1 MNNPLFLYIR
11 VAGHNLTFYPS
22 PAPSSEKGNNNG
34 FGKKTKVCPIVME
47 DQLKK
52 KKHYGIVK

>member
-1 MNNPLFLYIR
+1 MNTLRVYIR

-34 FGKKTKVCPIVME
+34 FGKKKTNVCPIVMK

-52 KKHYGIVK
+52 KNIME